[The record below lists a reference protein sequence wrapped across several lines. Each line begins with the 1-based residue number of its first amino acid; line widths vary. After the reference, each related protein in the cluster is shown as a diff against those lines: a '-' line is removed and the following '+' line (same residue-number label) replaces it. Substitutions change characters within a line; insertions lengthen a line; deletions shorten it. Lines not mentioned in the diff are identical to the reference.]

1 MASNEMIVTVVGSGT
16 SQGIPVIACHCTVC
30 KSDNKKDHRLRSS
43 IHIQHND
50 KSIVIDTGPDFRQQ
64 MLQNQIEYLDAVLFT
79 HEHKDHVAGLDDVR
93 PYNFK
98 QKKPVDIYCSNR
110 VFEALKREYI
120 YIFDP
125 KFKYP
130 GIPQINRISIDKNST
145 IQIGNTAIKPVEVM
159 HYKLPVLGFRMNNF
173 AYITDAKTI
182 SDEEK
187 EKIKDLDVLIINALR
202 KEEHISHLNLEQAIE
217 MINDLSPKKAYLTHI
232 SHHMGLHEEIESSL
246 PENIKLAYDGLQI
259 KLP

>member
-1 MASNEMIVTVVGSGT
+1 MIVTVLGSGT
-16 SQGIPVIACHCTVC
+16 SQGVPVIACHCTVC
-30 KSDNKKDHRLRSS
+30 KSDNKKDQRFRSS
-43 IHIQHND
+43 IHVQHHG

-64 MLQNQIEYLDAVLFT
+64 MLQNHIEYLDAVLFT

-98 QKKPVDIYCSNR
+98 QKKPVDIFCSNR

-120 YIFDP
+120 YVFDS

-130 GIPQINRISIDKNST
+130 GIPQINQISIDKNST
-145 IQIGNTAIKPVEVM
+145 IEIGNTTIQPVEVM
-159 HYKLPVLGFRMNNF
+159 HYKLPVLGFRINNF

-217 MINDLSPKKAYLTHI
+217 MINELSPKKAYLTHI
-232 SHHMGLHEEIESSL
+232 SHHMGLHKEIESSL

-259 KLP
+259 KIS